1 LVRKKLIV
9 NFLKFNIL
17 LSIDNQEKVEALYDS
32 YNRVIRPLI
41 SEIEAREESF
51 PTPLFNE
58 IRAFND
64 HIARCYLP
72 KIANEKIITELEKA
86 EGHISR
92 ITLDC
97 FKYLDVF
104 LYEKIR
110 NFEKRTRNIDLTV
123 LDNGQFFPTFCKLKK
138 DAVISVRQA
147 KNLESMNIIKSLEFY
162 QLAYNQ
168 YCDLEN
174 KIDDK
179 TGEIN
184 WLKVRFS
191 FNRLFKLAIWILAA
205 ILSGLLSLFLTCDS
219 IANFIKSLI

>member
-1 LVRKKLIV
+1 M
-9 NFLKFNIL
+9 
-17 LSIDNQEKVEALYDS
+17 
-32 YNRVIRPLI
+32 IRPLI

-147 KNLESMNIIKSLEFY
+147 KNL
-162 QLAYNQ
+162 
-168 YCDLEN
+168 
-174 KIDDK
+174 
-179 TGEIN
+179 
-184 WLKVRFS
+184 
-191 FNRLFKLAIWILAA
+191 
-205 ILSGLLSLFLTCDS
+205 
-219 IANFIKSLI
+219 